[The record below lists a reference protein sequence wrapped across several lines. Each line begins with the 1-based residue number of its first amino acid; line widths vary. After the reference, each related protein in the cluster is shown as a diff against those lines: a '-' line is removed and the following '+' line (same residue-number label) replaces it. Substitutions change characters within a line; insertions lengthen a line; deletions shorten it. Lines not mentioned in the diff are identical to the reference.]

1 MHNVNCPIKC
11 NYPDCCSTDVCLAYN
26 CFIEIYNL
34 KLEQANALGFI
45 DFCFEFGG
53 ELFLASWRKHK
64 WEMPVSINKL

>member
-1 MHNVNCPIKC
+1 MNSANCPIKC
-11 NYPDCCSTDVCLAYN
+11 SYPDCCNPEDCLVYKS
-26 CFIEIYNL
+26 FMEIYIV
-34 KLEQANALGFI
+34 KMKQADALGFI